1 MNEVDRLYNEWRE
14 EQCSQATIMCRYC
27 KDVYQKWCVH
37 VPEYIKAGVV
47 LETSKA
53 LNEFIENNKNDL
65 CDDEIKMRIK
75 YAEEELE
82 KRANKHSEFAASVR
96 KKQLETREKT
106 ALEQVHEA
114 GCAQDTQNEFGD
126 LYDKMMKRNEQRT
139 KTKKRIKKLKEE
151 ETTMATTSKNIK
163 VNTKI
168 DVAALVQAKM
178 AEKMMDTIGDG
189 KDIPLTKLA
198 IMQSL
203 ANGGSIDVTELIRA
217 KQTEKLLKELN
228 ENKDLSIG
236 KLLTYQALTS
246 EGGFDVN
253 ALIQA
258 QFVEKLF
265 ADDEKTK

>member
-37 VPEYIKAGVV
+37 SEYIKASVV
-47 LETSKA
+47 LETSEA
-53 LNEFIENNKNDL
+53 LNEFLEKNKNDL

-82 KRANKHSEFAASVR
+82 KRVNKRSELAAQVR
-96 KKQLETREKT
+96 DAQRKTRGKTPLEQTVIQNRLNSGSMADTTDTKTIRTEGKNTMEKT
-106 ALEQVHEA
+106 M
-114 GCAQDTQNEFGD
+114 N
-126 LYDKMMKRNEQRT
+126 
-139 KTKKRIKKLKEE
+139 
-151 ETTMATTSKNIK
+151 

-168 DVAALVQAKM
+168 DVAALIQAKM
-178 AEKMMDTIGDG
+178 AEKMMDAIGDG
-189 KDIPLTKLA
+189 KDIPLTKLT

-217 KQTEKLLKELN
+217 KQTEKLLKDLN

-236 KLLTYQALTS
+236 KLLTYQALTG

-265 ADDEKTK
+265 ADDEKEK

>member
-1 MNEVDRLYNEWRE
+1 MDEVDRLYNEWRE

-37 VPEYIKAGVV
+37 VPEYIKASVV

-53 LNEFIENNKNDL
+53 LNEFLEKNKNDL

-82 KRANKHSEFAASVR
+82 KRVNKRSELAAQVR
-96 KKQLETREKT
+96 DAQCKTRKETFLEQPAEQNELNPASMADTKTIRTEGKNTMEKT
-106 ALEQVHEA
+106 M
-114 GCAQDTQNEFGD
+114 N
-126 LYDKMMKRNEQRT
+126 
-139 KTKKRIKKLKEE
+139 
-151 ETTMATTSKNIK
+151 

-168 DVAALVQAKM
+168 DVAALIQAKM
-178 AEKMMDTIGDG
+178 AEKMMDAVGDSA
-189 KDIPLTKLA
+189 DIPLTKLT

-217 KQTEKLLKELN
+217 KQTEKLLKDLN

-236 KLLTYQALTS
+236 KLLTYQALTG

-265 ADDEKTK
+265 ADDEKAK

>member
-14 EQCSQATIMCRYC
+14 EQCIQAGYMCRYC
-27 KDVYQKWCVH
+27 KDVYQKKCVQ
-37 VPEYIKAGVV
+37 VPAYIKASVV

-53 LNEFIENNKNDL
+53 LNEFLEKNKNDL

-75 YAEEELE
+75 YAEQELE
-82 KRANKHSEFAASVR
+82 KRANMHSEFAAQVR
-96 KKQLETREKT
+96 DAQRKTRKETFLEQPAEQNELNSASMAETKTIRTEGKNTMEKT
-106 ALEQVHEA
+106 M
-114 GCAQDTQNEFGD
+114 N
-126 LYDKMMKRNEQRT
+126 
-139 KTKKRIKKLKEE
+139 
-151 ETTMATTSKNIK
+151 

-168 DVAALVQAKM
+168 DVAALIQAKM
-178 AEKMMDTIGDG
+178 AEKMMDAIGDG
-189 KDIPLTKLA
+189 KDIPLTKLT

-217 KQTEKLLKELN
+217 KQTEKLLKDLN

-236 KLLTYQALTS
+236 KLLTYQALTG

-265 ADDEKTK
+265 ADDEKAK

>member
-14 EQCSQATIMCRYC
+14 EQRIQAERMCRSWMNNY
-27 KDVYQKWCVH
+27 KNYNQIPD
-37 VPEYIKAGVV
+37 YIKASVV
-47 LETSKA
+47 LETSEA
-53 LNEFIENNKNDL
+53 LNEFIEDNKNVL
-65 CDDEIKMRIK
+65 CSDETNRRIK

-82 KRANKHSEFAASVR
+82 KRANKRSEFAAQVR
-96 KKQLETREKT
+96 DAQRKTRKETFLEPPAEQNELNSASMADTKTIRTEGKNTMEKT
-106 ALEQVHEA
+106 M
-114 GCAQDTQNEFGD
+114 N
-126 LYDKMMKRNEQRT
+126 
-139 KTKKRIKKLKEE
+139 
-151 ETTMATTSKNIK
+151 

-168 DVAALVQAKM
+168 DVAALIQAKM
-178 AEKMMDTIGDG
+178 AEKMMDAVGDG
-189 KDIPLTKLA
+189 KDIPLIKLT

-217 KQTEKLLKELN
+217 KQTEKLLKDLN

-236 KLLTYQALTS
+236 KLLTYQALTG

-265 ADDEKTK
+265 ADDEKAK

>member
-1 MNEVDRLYNEWRE
+1 MIIESNE
-14 EQCSQATIMCRYC
+14 Q
-27 KDVYQKWCVH
+27 
-37 VPEYIKAGVV
+37 
-47 LETSKA
+47 
-53 LNEFIENNKNDL
+53 LNKIIEDNKNNL
-65 CDDEIKMRIK
+65 GNAETAACIK

-82 KRANKHSEFAASVR
+82 KRANKHSEFAAQVR

-106 ALEQVHEA
+106 ASVLEQVYEA

-126 LYDKMMKRNEQRT
+126 LYDKMTKRNEQRT
-139 KTKKRIKKLKEE
+139 KTKKRTKKLKEE
-151 ETTMATTSKNIK
+151 ETTMTTTTKTMN

-168 DVAALVQAKM
+168 DIAALIQAKM
-178 AEKMMDTIGDG
+178 AEKMMDAVGDG
-189 KDIPLTKLA
+189 KDIPLTKLT

-217 KQTEKLLKELN
+217 KQTEKLLKDLN

-236 KLLTYQALTS
+236 KLLTYQALTG

-265 ADDEKTK
+265 AEDEKTK

>member
-14 EQCSQATIMCRYC
+14 EQRIQAEHMRRYC
-27 KDVYQKWCVH
+27 KDVYENYNQ
-37 VPEYIKAGVV
+37 VPEYIRAGLV

-53 LNEFIENNKNDL
+53 LNEFLEDNKNDL
-65 CDDEIKMRIK
+65 CSYETFRRIK
-75 YAEEELE
+75 YVEEKYVEEELE
-82 KRANKHSEFAASVR
+82 KRANKRSELAAQVR
-96 KKQLETREKT
+96 DAQRKTRKETFLEQPAEQNELNSASMAETKTIRTEGKNTMEKT
-106 ALEQVHEA
+106 V
-114 GCAQDTQNEFGD
+114 N
-126 LYDKMMKRNEQRT
+126 
-139 KTKKRIKKLKEE
+139 
-151 ETTMATTSKNIK
+151 

-168 DVAALVQAKM
+168 DVAALIQAKM
-178 AEKMMDTIGDG
+178 AEKMMDAIGDG
-189 KDIPLTKLA
+189 KDIPLTKLT

-217 KQTEKLLKELN
+217 KQTEKLLKDLN

-236 KLLTYQALTS
+236 KLLTYQALTG

-265 ADDEKTK
+265 ADDEKAK